1 MVAFP
6 QLGATRSGEN
16 TTHWHRRRSFRELH
30 TLEMVFTDPFAAE
43 RSDSTS
49 SASAG
54 SVGVAM
60 DPSVSKRYTSPF
72 PPLQLSPTTTME
84 LEGLAQKLVACN
96 IGAYESFLIDNHG
109 KVDEDKW
116 KFISAKDDLKAYA
129 EQPRIVESPHPY
141 QQETPVADLPVVM
154 ITGTVVGDLDDVMY
168 GVVCPTTE
176 QMRVKTSYV
185 HDDIP
190 KSCVLAS
197 LSPPTPE
204 NPFNATS
211 IKWVELNVP
220 LAVRPVV
227 KNRDFVYMETTGIE
241 RLRNGERVGY
251 HIVHSV
257 QFPETPVL
265 DTHFRGNS
273 SISLLYR
280 QRTTNVTDV
289 YIKGFFNPAGG
300 IMRTI
305 VIRSAARIL
314 LSVAK
319 DVYCSHMKK
328 IVWALRQRYSG
339 ETSSS
344 SSECTESSSSG
355 SLDDK
360 CCSGCGKKQSVFVQ
374 AASKT
379 NHGAKILQKKRHCKI
394 CTRYM
399 CLDCRRQHQLSFL
412 LPDLRLKQHLVT
424 VCRNCEIE
432 AISES
437 AMAIAR
443 DEVLQGNQMQ
453 RWDIGEVF
461 NSTMSVHSLQ
471 SE

>member
-1 MVAFP
+1 
-6 QLGATRSGEN
+6 
-16 TTHWHRRRSFRELH
+16 
-30 TLEMVFTDPFAAE
+30 MVFTDPFAAGN
-43 RSDSTS
+43 RTDSTTS
-49 SASAG
+49 VG
-54 SVGVAM
+54 SVGVKM
-60 DPSVSKRYTSPF
+60 NPSVCRRHTSPF
-72 PPLQLSPTTTME
+72 PPLQLSPTTTAE
-84 LEGLAQKLVACN
+84 LESLAHKLVARN
-96 IGAYESFLIDNHG
+96 IGTYESFLIDGHG
-109 KVDEDKW
+109 KVDETRW
-116 KFISAKDDLKAYA
+116 KFVSSKDDLRAYA
-129 EQPRIVESPHPY
+129 EQPRAA
-141 QQETPVADLPVVM
+141 ETPTNPGYQLETPAADLPVVM
-154 ITGTVVGDLDDVMY
+154 ITGTVLGDLDDVMY

-176 QMRVKTSYV
+176 QMRVKTSYI

-190 KSCVLAS
+190 SSCVLAN
-197 LSPPTPE
+197 LAHPTPE
-204 NPFNATS
+204 KPFNAVT
-211 IKWVELNVP
+211 IKWVEVHVP

-227 KNRDFVYMETTGIE
+227 KHRDFVYMETTGVE

-273 SISLLYR
+273 SISILYR

-300 IMRTI
+300 IMRAI

-328 IVWALRQRYSG
+328 LVWALRLRYNG

-344 SSECTESSSSG
+344 SSECAESSSSG

-379 NHGAKILQKKRHCKI
+379 NRGSKILQKKRHCKI
-394 CTRYM
+394 CSRYM
-399 CLDCRRQHQLSFL
+399 CVDCRRQHQLTFL
-412 LPDLRLKQHLVT
+412 LPDLRLKQRLVT
-424 VCRNCEIE
+424 ICRSCEGD
-432 AISES
+432 ALSES
-437 AMAIAR
+437 ATAIAR
-443 DEVLQGNQMQ
+443 DELLHSNQLQ
-453 RWDIGEVF
+453 RWDSDDVF
-461 NSTMSVHSLQ
+461 DTTMSAQSVQ